1 LKKFIALLLLNIHF
15 LNIGGQLA
23 VHQYLVYKT
32 DKYYN
37 HQISK
42 GLYNIKDLTEIA
54 IPVNLPNIH
63 DWKNFENI
71 AGQIQFGNTSYNY
84 VKMKITRTAIH
95 LMCIPN
101 YETTRPVDN
110 NVLNAKKVKDIPVS
124 QKDHVPYGKIIMMD
138 NLSLSFVQFE
148 FNCPIKKLQKNVV
161 QPVQRLVHY
170 HQDIPEQPPKI
181 SC

>member
-1 LKKFIALLLLNIHF
+1 MKKFIALLLLNIYL

-23 VHQYLVYKT
+23 VHQYMVYKT
-32 DKYYN
+32 DKFYN
-37 HQISK
+37 QQIGK
-42 GLYNIKDLTEIA
+42 GLYNVKDLTEIA
-54 IPVNLPNIH
+54 IPINLPGIH
-63 DWKNFENI
+63 DWKRFENI
-71 AGQIQFGNTSYNY
+71 AGQIMFGKTSYNY

-110 NVLNAKKVKDIPVS
+110 NVVNAKRVKDIPVS
-124 QKDHVPYGKIIMMD
+124 QKDHVPYGKSIMLD
-138 NLSLSFVQFE
+138 NLSISFIQFE
-148 FNCPIKKLQKNVV
+148 FNCPIKKVQQNIV
-161 QPVQRLVHY
+161 QPVQPLVHY